1 MNKTELLQSI
11 LNQADPDSEY
21 YDEDNDN
28 WLFEA
33 EYRPRKGWWAMP
45 VEARHW
51 GDEGEYLGKDIKES
65 LITLKYLGFS
75 VPKYE
80 KKET

>member
-11 LNQADPDSEY
+11 LDQADPDSEY
-21 YDEDNDN
+21 YDEDCDSYH
-28 WLFEA
+28 FEA
-33 EYRPRKGWWAMP
+33 QFLGRKGWWAIP
-45 VEARHW
+45 YEARHW
-51 GDEGEYLGKDIKES
+51 HDQGVYLGKDIKES

>member
-33 EYRPRKGWWAMP
+33 EYRPRKGGWAMP

>member
-11 LNQADPDSEY
+11 LNQADPESDE
-21 YDEDNDN
+21 YDEECDNY
-28 WLFEA
+28 LFVA
-33 EYRPRKGWWAMP
+33 EYRPKKGWFAIP
-45 VEARHW
+45 IEARHW
-51 GDEGEYLGKDIKES
+51 EDQGEYLGKDIKES

-75 VPKYE
+75 IPKHE